1 MRGKRMNSIQPVWTK
16 LRLDDI
22 NWQILTVLILNGRIT
37 MTELA
42 NRLHISRP
50 AVQRRIKRMEDLGI
64 IACYS
69 VEIDW
74 NRIEPNEEGKD
85 GV

>member
-1 MRGKRMNSIQPVWTK
+1 MKIQPISPARSK
-16 LRLDDI
+16 YRLDDI

-74 NRIEPNEEGKD
+74 NRIEPNEEGRD

>member
-1 MRGKRMNSIQPVWTK
+1 MKIQPISPARSK
-16 LRLDDI
+16 CRLDDI
-22 NWQILTVLILNGRIT
+22 NMQILMYLNTNSRIT

-42 NRLHISRP
+42 DRLHVSRP
-50 AVQRRIKRMEDLGI
+50 TVQRRIKRMEDLGI

-74 NRIEPNEEGKD
+74 NRIEPNEEGMD

>member
-1 MRGKRMNSIQPVWTK
+1 MKIQPISPARSK
-16 LRLDDI
+16 CRLDDI
-22 NWQILTVLILNGRIT
+22 NMQILAKLNDNARVT

-42 NRLHISRP
+42 DRLHISRP

-74 NRIEPNEEGKD
+74 NRIEPNEEGRD

>member
-1 MRGKRMNSIQPVWTK
+1 MKIQPISPAK
-16 LRLDDI
+16 SKCRLDDI

-50 AVQRRIKRMEDLGI
+50 AVQRRIRRMEEYGI
-64 IACYS
+64 IRHYT

-74 NRIEPNEEGKD
+74 KRIEPAGEDED

>member
-1 MRGKRMNSIQPVWTK
+1 MKIQPISPARSK
-16 LRLDDI
+16 CRLDDI

>member
-22 NWQILTVLILNGRIT
+22 NLKILDELSMDSRIT

-50 AVQRRIKRMEDLGI
+50 AVQRRIKRMEDLGVI
-64 IACYS
+64 KGFT
-69 VEIDW
+69 VMIDW
-74 NRIEPNEEGKD
+74 DRIEQDEEGKD

>member
-1 MRGKRMNSIQPVWTK
+1 MKIQPISPARSK
-16 LRLDDI
+16 YRLDDI

-42 NRLHISRP
+42 NRLHISRL

-74 NRIEPNEEGKD
+74 NRIEPNEEGRD

>member
-1 MRGKRMNSIQPVWTK
+1 MKIQPISPARSK
-16 LRLDDI
+16 CRLDDI
-22 NWQILTVLILNGRIT
+22 NMQILMYLNTNGRIT

-74 NRIEPNEEGKD
+74 NRIEPNEEGND

>member
-1 MRGKRMNSIQPVWTK
+1 MKIQPISPARSK
-16 LRLDDI
+16 YRLDDI
-22 NWQILTVLILNGRIT
+22 NMQILDELILNGRIT

-74 NRIEPNEEGKD
+74 NRIEPNEEGRD
-85 GV
+85 GI

>member
-1 MRGKRMNSIQPVWTK
+1 MKIQPISPARSK
-16 LRLDDI
+16 YRLDDI

-37 MTELA
+37 ATELA

-50 AVQRRIKRMEDLGI
+50 AVQRRIKRMEEFGI
-64 IACYS
+64 IKWYT

-74 NRIEPNEEGKD
+74 KRIEQEDGQD

>member
-1 MRGKRMNSIQPVWTK
+1 MRGKRMNSIQPVCAK

-42 NRLHISRP
+42 DRLHISRP
-50 AVQRRIKRMEDLGI
+50 SVQRRIRRMEEYGI
-64 IACYS
+64 IRHYTVA
-69 VEIDW
+69 IDW
-74 NRIEPNEEGKD
+74 KRIEQEDGQD

>member
-1 MRGKRMNSIQPVWTK
+1 MKIQPISPARSK
-16 LRLDDI
+16 YRLDDI

-74 NRIEPNEEGKD
+74 NRIEPNEEGRD
-85 GV
+85 GI